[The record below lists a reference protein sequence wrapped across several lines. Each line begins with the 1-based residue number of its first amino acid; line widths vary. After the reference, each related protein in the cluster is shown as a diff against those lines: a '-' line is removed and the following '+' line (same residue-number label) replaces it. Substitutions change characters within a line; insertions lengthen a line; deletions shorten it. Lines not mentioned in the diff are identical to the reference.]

1 MPPHSPDSVLFI
13 TVRADFGGGPEHL
26 WQLLRRL
33 PAGVRA
39 CVACPRDYPY
49 YDRYRVLL
57 GEENLFAL
65 PHREFRLSTLWRLRA
80 FCRGRGITVLHS
92 HGKGAGLYSRP
103 LALLTGLPC
112 AHTFHGVHT
121 GEYSPAKKRLYRLY
135 ERAMALVTNAGI
147 AVSEGERRR
156 IVAEGL
162 FPEARLRLIEN
173 GVNVPPDAVK
183 APSAAPYPVVSIS
196 RFDYQKNSEFLID
209 ILESLRGRG
218 RLEDFRILV
227 VGEGEGR
234 SGLEALA
241 RKRGLASTLCCT
253 GASPEPHVFF
263 AGALCC
269 LSTSRW
275 EGMPLAVLEA
285 MAHGLPA
292 LVTDV
297 VGNRDAVKDGRTG
310 FVYAEGDA
318 DAAAAALCRLA
329 DEADTRRTMGERAR
343 EYVKQRH
350 DARKMADRTLELL
363 RRVAGGSI

>member
-1 MPPHSPDSVLFI
+1 MNANSPDSILFI

-39 CVACPRDYPY
+39 FAACPRDYPY
-49 YDRYRVLL
+49 YDRYRELL
-57 GEENLFAL
+57 GEENLFVL
-65 PHREFRLSTLWRLRA
+65 PHRKFRLSALWSLRA
-80 FCRGRGITVLHS
+80 FCRRRGVAVLHS

-121 GEYSPAKKRLYRLY
+121 GEYGPAKKRLYRLY

-156 IVAEGL
+156 IAAERL
-162 FPEARLRLIEN
+162 FPAAKLRLIEN
-173 GVNVPPDAVK
+173 GVNIPLAAAE
-183 APSAAPYPVVSIS
+183 APAAAPYPVVSMS
-196 RFDYQKNSEFLID
+196 RFDFQKNSEFLID

-227 VGEGEGR
+227 VGEGEAR
-234 SGLEALA
+234 PGLEALA
-241 RKRGLASTLCCT
+241 RERGLASALRCA
-253 GASPEPHVFF
+253 GATPDPHAFF
-263 AGALCC
+263 SGALCC

-292 LVTDV
+292 VVTDV
-297 VGNRDAVKDGRTG
+297 VGNRDAVRHGKTG
-310 FVYAEGDA
+310 FVYAQGDA
-318 DAAAAALCRLA
+318 DAAADALCRLA
-329 DEADTRRTMGERAR
+329 DEADLRRTMGEQAR
-343 EYVKQRH
+343 EYVRQRH
-350 DARKMADRTLELL
+350 DARTMAGRTLELL
-363 RRVAGGSI
+363 RRIAGGSI